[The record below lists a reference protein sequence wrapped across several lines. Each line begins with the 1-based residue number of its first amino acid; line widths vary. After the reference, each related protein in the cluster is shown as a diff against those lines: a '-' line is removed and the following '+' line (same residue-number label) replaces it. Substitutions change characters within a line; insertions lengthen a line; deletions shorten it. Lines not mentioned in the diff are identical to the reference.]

1 MAHNVCNDPFFVQIG
16 PIKTL
21 IFKRCYQLFFR
32 TTRLQHKFLI
42 LIESPNTFHWKSAK
56 KSKVGV
62 VFGKIGAKL
71 GVQCHEKNPLVF
83 QCFFSILHEVYIY
96 KQDIVVIEIPEWKL
110 KAKLAR
116 NTILEGN

>member
-1 MAHNVCNDPFFVQIG
+1 MGVAHNDPIFVKIG
-16 PIKTL
+16 PK
-21 IFKRCYQLFFR
+21 FYQLFFR
-32 TTRLQHKFLI
+32 TAGLQQKLLI
-42 LIESPNTFHWKSAK
+42 LIKSPNTFHWKSAK

>member
-1 MAHNVCNDPFFVQIG
+1 MGVAHNDPIFVKIG
-16 PIKTL
+16 PKKT
-21 IFKRCYQLFFR
+21 IFKTFYQLFFR
-32 TTRLQHKFLI
+32 TAGLQQKLLI
-42 LIESPNTFHWKSAK
+42 LIKSPNTFHWKSAK

-83 QCFFSILHEVYIY
+83 QCFFSDSLHEVYIY